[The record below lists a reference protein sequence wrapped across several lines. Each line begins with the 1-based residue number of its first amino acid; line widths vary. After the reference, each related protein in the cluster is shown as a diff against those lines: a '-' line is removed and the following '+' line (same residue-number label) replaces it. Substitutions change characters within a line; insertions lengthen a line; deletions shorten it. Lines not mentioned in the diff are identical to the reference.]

1 MSDRTGSSRDPSA
14 WLSKWDPLPR
24 LAFAAVLA
32 FMVGGLV
39 GGATSAPGVGP
50 SLDVLLVN
58 GRNYAVLLLTL
69 LVVGVGYV
77 VGRRV
82 GGRR

>member
-1 MSDRTGSSRDPSA
+1 MSDRSGSSRDPPTR
-14 WLSKWDPLPR
+14 LSKWDPLPK

-32 FMVGGLV
+32 FMVGGLI
-39 GGATSAPGVGP
+39 GGVTSADGVAP

-69 LVVGVGYV
+69 LTVAVGYV
-77 VGRRV
+77 VGQRV